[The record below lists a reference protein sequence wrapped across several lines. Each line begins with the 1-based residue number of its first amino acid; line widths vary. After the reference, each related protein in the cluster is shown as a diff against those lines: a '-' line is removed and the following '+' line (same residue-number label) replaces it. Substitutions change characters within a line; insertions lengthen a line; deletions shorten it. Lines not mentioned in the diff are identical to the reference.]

1 MRVTIIPDNEDD
13 MHSWEDQGALLLE
26 NIKKDISQPDLQ
38 VEFRLKESE
47 FGAGAS
53 WPSIIL
59 EVVEI
64 GGFVLIGVP
73 AIHKKVRE
81 TLSEWKEIKKSLDK
95 FISWLSN
102 KKKISTKS
110 IEIAYLA
117 ALSHLEA
124 KTEVNELELLE
135 AQEII
140 GHSGFS
146 TPKFENTQTIYYSFK
161 FRKGEE
167 KLYAIINDGYL
178 NIHSDVELY
187 LDPFQKFL
195 DESRK
200 DA

>member
-1 MRVTIIPDNEDD
+1 MRITIIPDNEDD
-13 MHSWEDQGALLLE
+13 MHSWEDQAELLQ
-26 NIKKDISQPDLQ
+26 NIEKDITQPDLQ
-38 VEFRLKESE
+38 VNFRLKESE

-59 EVVEI
+59 EVLEI

-73 AIHKKVRE
+73 ALHKKVRE
-81 TLSEWKEIKKSLDK
+81 TLSEWKEIKKNLDK
-95 FISWLSN
+95 FMSWLS
-102 KKKISTKS
+102 KKKSTSTKS

-117 ALSHLEA
+117 ALSHLET
-124 KTEVNELELLE
+124 KTEVGELELLE

-140 GHSGFS
+140 GHSGYIE
-146 TPKFENTQTIYYSFK
+146 PKFENTETVYYSFK
-161 FRKGEE
+161 FRKGDE
-167 KLYAIINDGYL
+167 KLYAIILDGYL

-187 LDPFQKFL
+187 LDAFQKFM